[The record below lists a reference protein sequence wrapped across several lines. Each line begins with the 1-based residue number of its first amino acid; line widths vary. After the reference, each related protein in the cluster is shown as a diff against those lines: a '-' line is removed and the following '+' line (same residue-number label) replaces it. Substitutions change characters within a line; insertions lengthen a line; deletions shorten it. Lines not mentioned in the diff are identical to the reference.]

1 MKPLNA
7 LASPLLAIPASNM
20 VFGVSMSWWK
30 NSPSLAKVYDVSPV
44 VSFQN
49 RIVDFC
55 AVARSSLI
63 VNPTCAHVDAT
74 SAKADSFVASP
85 ICLTS

>member
-1 MKPLNA
+1 MREVTCRDVRHVDVERAMKPLNA
-7 LASPLLAIPASNM
+7 LVSPLLAIPASIM

-30 NSPSLAKVYDVSPV
+30 NSPSLAKVYDESPV

-55 AVARSSLI
+55 AVLGLA
-63 VNPTCAHVDAT
+63 
-74 SAKADSFVASP
+74 
-85 ICLTS
+85 

>member
-7 LASPLLAIPASNM
+7 IASPLLAIPASNM
-20 VFGVSMSWWK
+20 VFGVSISWWK

-63 VNPTCAHVDAT
+63 VNPTCAHVAT
-74 SAKADSFVASP
+74 SAKATLSLLVL